1 MNRLLLPAVALLFGA
16 APAPDRTVDYR
27 LSPVI
32 EQGAI
37 TALAV
42 TIHLAADASGT
53 TRLAWPD
60 EWAGET
66 RLGQWARDVAVVGT
80 ASVEQAPGGA
90 RIIHAAAGTPLTV
103 TYRVASGFTADPDV
117 DTSRQPIPVVRP
129 GWFYG
134 VGESLFAVPGDDGTR
149 PARFTWDGPAGNGPA
164 ESGPAAIGFA
174 SDLQHDGGRTTL
186 DGIVESVVVGGRD
199 LHIATTGP
207 AAAPVRVARLGTYAF
222 DTAAFDALTLKVID
236 AERAFWGERH
246 PGPFLVTMA
255 PVAARPGHISFSGTG
270 RSDAFALW
278 MDTAA
283 PSDGL
288 TWLLAHEY
296 FHSWNARR
304 LGEVAPAPNAP
315 RSYWF
320 SEGFTDFYAR
330 RLMLRD
336 GLIAPAAFAAQWN
349 EMLSRY
355 AASRF
360 RSVPNDAVAAKFW
373 SDEQADAMQYQR
385 GALLAALWNRRLAD
399 RGVAG
404 GLDAVLRAQTARWAT
419 LKHKPLATALFVDTA
434 RRFGLD
440 VRADIAAYVT
450 RGEPVLLPADSFGPC
465 AHIVTES
472 RPVFVRGWNADATSR
487 AGNVVTGLDPGSPAY
502 AAGLRDG
509 MTIRERIA
517 GKPDDARV
525 DYVLRVRDG
534 ATDRTIR
541 FRPAGRDHV
550 IVQELVLDPA
560 ALARTPDACRHSLTN

>member
-1 MNRLLLPAVALLFGA
+1 MIRLFLPAVALLLGA
-16 APAPDRTVDYR
+16 APTPTPTPTPERTVDYR

-42 TIHLAADASGT
+42 AVRFAADASGT
-53 TRLAWPD
+53 TRLAWTD

-66 RLGQWARDVAVVGT
+66 RLGQWARDVAIAGA
-80 ASVEQAPGGA
+80 ASVEQQPGGT
-90 RIIHAAAGTPLTV
+90 RLIHAAAGTSLTV
-103 TYRVASGFTADPDV
+103 TYRIVSGFPVDPDV
-117 DTSRQPIPVVRP
+117 DTSRQPMPVVRP

-134 VGESLFAVPGDDGTR
+134 VGEALFAVPGDDGTR
-149 PARFTWDGPAGNGPA
+149 PARFTWDGPT
-164 ESGPAAIGFA
+164 EVGFA

-186 DGIVESVVVGGRD
+186 DGIVESVVIGGRD
-199 LHIATTGP
+199 LHVAITDS

-236 AERAFWGERH
+236 AERVFWGERH

-255 PVAARPGHISFSGTG
+255 PIAARPGHVSYSGTG

-296 FHSWNARR
+296 FHSWNPRR
-304 LGEVAPAPNAP
+304 LGEGAPSPNAP

-330 RLMLRD
+330 RLMLRE
-336 GLIAPAAFAAQWN
+336 GLITPAAFATQWN
-349 EMLSRY
+349 EMFARY

-360 RSVPNDAVAAKFW
+360 RAVPNDAVAAKFW
-373 SDEQADAMQYQR
+373 SDGQADAMQYQR

-399 RGVAG
+399 HRVAG

-419 LKHKPLATALFVDTA
+419 LRTKPLATALFADTA

-440 VRADIAAYVT
+440 VRGDIAAHVT

-465 AHIVTES
+465 ARVVTEQ
-472 RPVFVRGWNADATSR
+472 RPVFVRGWDVDATSR

-509 MTIRERIA
+509 MMIRERIG

-534 ATDRTIR
+534 TTDRTIR
-541 FRPAGRDHV
+541 FSPAGRTSV
-550 IVQELVLDPA
+550 TVQEMVLDPA
-560 ALARTPDACRHSLTN
+560 ALARTPDNCRQRLTS